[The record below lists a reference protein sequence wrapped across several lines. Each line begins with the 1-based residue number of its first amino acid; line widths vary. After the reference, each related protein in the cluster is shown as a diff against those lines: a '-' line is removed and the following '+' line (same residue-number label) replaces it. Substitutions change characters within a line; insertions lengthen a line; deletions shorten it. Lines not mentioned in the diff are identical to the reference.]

1 MVFNIDNEYQLV
13 FGDDYFFYNESKTS
27 RKQLISSFTK
37 DILTSITLQDDNQY
51 WVYNLISRNMMFQ
64 SGPKGNPK
72 LIIAFRENYEN
83 RQYEIS
89 LGGIGRKSLDDLK
102 HFLDTWTGIHG

>member
-64 SGPKGNPK
+64 SGQKGDPK
-72 LIIAFRENYEN
+72 LIISYRENYEN
-83 RQYEIS
+83 KQQEIS
-89 LGGIGRKSLDDLK
+89 LKGIEREHFESLK
-102 HFLDTWTGIHG
+102 EFLEGWVYA